1 LQKHRNSAG
10 RNDYN
15 GQEQTRPSPP
25 TEARFATFGISD
37 LFGAQDVHE
46 AQKPFFPVHA
56 HRCLCAPI
64 WQFPG
69 VWRQDFPRPG
79 ARANR
84 RFYVHAVEIR
94 CCQKG

>member
-1 LQKHRNSAG
+1 LQKHRNRAG

-15 GQEQTRPSPP
+15 GQEQARPSPP
-25 TEARFATFGISD
+25 MEARFATFRISD

-56 HRCLCAPI
+56 DRRAPI
-64 WQFPG
+64 HPG

-79 ARANR
+79 VRTNR
-84 RFYVHAVEIR
+84 RFYVHAAEIR
-94 CCQKG
+94 CCQTG